1 MAAPIEFVCIA
12 SHDSRSDPA
21 ITLEQKAW
29 AFCGAGGSDGHQ
41 WTRIDPT
48 AVETLR
54 SRPGN
59 GNGNGNGVHLT
70 ADKSAERSLTGRPA
84 R

>member
-1 MAAPIEFVCIA
+1 MAALIEFVCIA
-12 SHDSRSDPA
+12 SHANRADPA
-21 ITLEQKAW
+21 ITVEQRSW
-29 AFCGAGGSDGHQ
+29 AYCGAGATDDHQ

-54 SRPGN
+54 SRPNVGS
-59 GNGNGNGVHLT
+59 VHL
-70 ADKSAERSLTGRPA
+70 APDESDERSLSRRPA

>member
-1 MAAPIEFVCIA
+1 MAALVEFVCIA
-12 SHDSRSDPA
+12 SHGDRREPSV
-21 ITLEQKAW
+21 TLEQRAW
-29 AFCGAGGSDGHQ
+29 AYCAAGAADGHE

-54 SRPGN
+54 SRPSG
-59 GNGNGNGVHLT
+59 GVNLA
-70 ADKSAERSLTGRPA
+70 ADKRAESRLAARPA